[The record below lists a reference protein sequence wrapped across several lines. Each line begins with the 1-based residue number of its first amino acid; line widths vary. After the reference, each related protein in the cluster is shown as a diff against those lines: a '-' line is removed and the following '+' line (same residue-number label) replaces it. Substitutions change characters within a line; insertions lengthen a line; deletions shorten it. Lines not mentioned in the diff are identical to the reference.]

1 MLKNWVV
8 KVLGGILGGY
18 IFFVGTTID
27 SLGNKIYD
35 IILVVWTI
43 LALLSFYLLK
53 KYSRVFED

>member
-27 SLGNKIYD
+27 SLGNKTYD

>member
-27 SLGNKIYD
+27 SLGNKTYD

-43 LALLSFYLLK
+43 LALLSFYLLN